1 MIRGARA
8 LLPAL
13 SIICAACGGG
23 ATPVV
28 VSSAPTTSSIQRL
41 QQHLNAFARLHD
53 LRRGTWG
60 IVVRSLD
67 RQETVYTLNAD
78 TLLMPASAM
87 KVVTLATAATR
98 LGWTYSYETRLLGI
112 GAVDS
117 GILGGDLLVVG
128 SGDPSIDDWD
138 GAATRLFQT
147 WAARLKSAGVRTID
161 GRIVGDDNQFED
173 EALGP
178 GWAWDDL
185 GASFATGAGALQFN
199 QNAARARITPGQ
211 AVSDPAIVE
220 LSPSY
225 SGLSVRNQLT
235 TVGAGEAL
243 AIDLRRAPESAVV
256 AFRGSVPAGSAPF
269 FRNVAVDNPTL
280 YFVTA
285 LRDVLIANGIE
296 VRGPAVDIDLIAD
309 PPGRA
314 DGAPLVSHRSP
325 PLSALAATMMKLSQN
340 LYAETLMK
348 TMGDGDVRGLA
359 SGRAAARAVLDEWGI
374 EPLDVLLTDGSGLS
388 RYNLISAKALSIVLG
403 QVAADATLAV
413 PFEASLPI
421 AGQDGTLEGRMKGT
435 RAEGNAHAKT
445 GSFSNAR
452 SLAGYVRTADG
463 ERLAFVIM
471 ANNFATPPDVVERTM
486 DAMVVRLAE
495 FTRR

>member
-1 MIRGARA
+1 MIPAARA

-13 SIICAACGGG
+13 SIVCAACGGG
-23 ATPVV
+23 ATPAVV
-28 VSSAPTTSSIQRL
+28 PSGPATSIQQL
-41 QQHLNAFARLHD
+41 QRQLNAFAGLHD

-67 RQETVYTLNAD
+67 RQETLYTLNAD

-112 GAVDS
+112 GSIDS
-117 GILGGDLLVVG
+117 GILGGDLVVVG
-128 SGDPSIDDWD
+128 SGDPSIDDWA
-138 GAATRLFQT
+138 GAATWLYQT
-147 WAARLKSAGVRTID
+147 WADRLKSAGVQTIG

-185 GASFATGAGALQFN
+185 SASFATGAGALQFN
-199 QNAARARITPGQ
+199 QNAARARITPGR

-220 LSPSY
+220 LSPAY

-243 AIDLRRAPESAVV
+243 AIDLRRAAGNAVV
-256 AFRGSVPAGSAPF
+256 ELRGRVPAGSAPF
-269 FRNVAVDNPTL
+269 FRNLAVDNPTL

-285 LRDVLIANGIE
+285 LRDALIANGIE

-309 PPGRA
+309 PPRRE
-314 DGAPLVSHRSP
+314 DGAPLVTHRSP
-325 PLSALAATMMKLSQN
+325 PLSALAETMMKLSQN

-359 SGRAAARAVLDEWGI
+359 SGRAAARAVLDGWSI

-388 RYNLISAKALSIVLG
+388 RYNLISARALSVVLG

-421 AGQDGTLEGRMKGT
+421 AGQDGSLEARMKGT

-463 ERLAFVIM
+463 ERLAFVMM
-471 ANNFATPPDVVERTM
+471 ANNFGTPPDVVERTM